1 MQPINIAIVDDHKLL
16 RQGLQEVLQKNTSFR
31 VVLQADHG
39 KDLIQQ
45 LKTLEKLPDL
55 ILLDINMPVMNGY
68 ETAAWLKEHHP
79 TLKVMALSMYDNES
93 AIIRMLKNG
102 VRGYVLKDAENE
114 ELQEAIHRIMTTGYY
129 YSELVLGALSKNL
142 MSTNGVLQH
151 PGNLIN
157 EQEMKFLKLACTEL
171 TYKEIADRMNLSAR
185 TIDGYRE
192 SLFEKLTVKSRV
204 GLVMYAIKNGLV

>member
-1 MQPINIAIVDDHKLL
+1 MQPINIAIVDDHRLL
-16 RQGLQEVLQKNTSFR
+16 RQGLVEVIQKNSSFR
-31 VVLQADHG
+31 VVMQADHG

-45 LKTLEKLPDL
+45 LKTLENLPDL

-68 ETAAWLKEHHP
+68 ETAAWLKENHP

-102 VRGYVLKDAENE
+102 VKGYVLKDAENE
-114 ELQEAIHRIMTTGYY
+114 ELQEAIYRIMTTGYY
-129 YSELVLGALSKNL
+129 YSDLVLGALSRNL
-142 MSTNGVLQH
+142 MSPNGMLQH
-151 PGNLIN
+151 PSNLIN
-157 EQEMKFLKLACTEL
+157 EQEMRFLKLACSEL
-171 TYKEIADRMNLSAR
+171 TYKEIADKMNLSAR

-192 SLFEKLTVKSRV
+192 ALFEKLTVKSRV